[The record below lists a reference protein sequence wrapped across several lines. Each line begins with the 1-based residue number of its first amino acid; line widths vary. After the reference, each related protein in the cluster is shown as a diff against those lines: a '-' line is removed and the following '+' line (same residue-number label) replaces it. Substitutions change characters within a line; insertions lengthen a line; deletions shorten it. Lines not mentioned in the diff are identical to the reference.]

1 MFKHNHTNRNNLDTR
16 PVFIEFL
23 KHVENSDVV
32 VVYQL
37 DKYFKIAS
45 NREELLAG
53 DDI

>member
-32 VVYQL
+32 V
-37 DKYFKIAS
+37 YFKIAS